1 MLPVVIIV
9 MLPASWFSPVLP
21 LTRAAKLDEW
31 LRAWTQ
37 NAIAAHMTDPQVDQ
51 RERAPAT

>member
-1 MLPVVIIV
+1 MVIIV